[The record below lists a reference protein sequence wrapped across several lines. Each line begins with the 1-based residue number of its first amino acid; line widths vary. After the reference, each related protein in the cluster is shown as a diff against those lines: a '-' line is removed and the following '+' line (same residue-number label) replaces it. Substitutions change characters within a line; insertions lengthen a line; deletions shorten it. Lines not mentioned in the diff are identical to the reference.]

1 MHSKGSEDTDSANRP
16 TTDNL
21 DDLNQII
28 HSQISTFLA
37 KDAHSPIE
45 HDEVNFDDLIR
56 QIYPDLWSAICLL
69 NRSTSERRDFKG
81 DRPTVICVPYRVR

>member
-1 MHSKGSEDTDSANRP
+1 MWRLRNAETMQSKGSEDTDSANRP

-37 KDAHSPIE
+37 KYAHSPIE
-45 HDEVNFDDLIR
+45 HDEVNFDDLISKSI
-56 QIYPDLWSAICLL
+56 QIY
-69 NRSTSERRDFKG
+69 G
-81 DRPTVICVPYRVR
+81 VPYACSLDRRQKGEGLQR